1 MLAGPIFSREALTA
15 PRSLRHFLIRSGY
28 VAALFVL
35 MYTAAQATFGWQ
47 DVRSVGDIARFGG
60 LVFQLF
66 SLVQLSLILF
76 FALLFAA
83 GSVAQEKDRQTL
95 ILLLMTD
102 LRDRELVMGKLLAS
116 LLIVGVLLLV
126 SVPVFALIYM
136 LGGVGLDQIAWSLT
150 LCAAAALA
158 AGSWGALVAFWREK
172 TYQTLAFGVLGLL
185 LFLGVVEAVVALS
198 GVESPIAGAAAL
210 FNPYRA
216 MFRILAPLSES
227 TGLDP
232 VRVSALPSVLAML
245 GLAVAFNAI
254 TTWRLRVWNPTR
266 VMEITRKEEDSERL
280 RARSRTV
287 WSNPV
292 IWREIRTRA
301 YGHRVALI
309 KFAYIVL
316 AAFAVAYLLRGEAG
330 TGLILG
336 MVSPIGFAFISL
348 SLVSLMILNAQAV
361 TALTSE
367 RDGKT
372 LELLLVTDITAGE
385 FIFGKLGGIL
395 YNTKEMLLVPI
406 ALAAWFAWSGTVTW
420 EHLLY
425 LAIGYLVLVCFAA
438 MLGLHSGLSY
448 DNSRA
453 AIANSLGT
461 MFFLFIGIFIFIML
475 LVEAASSFFLQFQS
489 FILFILVGSIAL
501 WASLSHRNPSQALA
515 IAAFTLPFITFYAL
529 TEFLLGGSLG
539 VCLAIVAAYGFTTI
553 AMLVPAISEF
563 DLAFGRAT
571 LEHG

>member
-28 VAALFVL
+28 VAALVVL

-47 DVRSVGDIARFGG
+47 DVRSIGDIARFGG

-102 LRDRELVMGKLLAS
+102 LRDRELVLGKLLAS
-116 LLIVGVLLLV
+116 LLVVGVLLLV
-126 SVPVFALIYM
+126 SVPVFTFIYM

-158 AGSWGALVAFWREK
+158 AGSWGSLAAFWREK

-185 LFLGVVEAVVALS
+185 LFLGIVEAVIAFS
-198 GVESPIAGAAAL
+198 GSQSAVAGAAAL

-216 MFRILAPLSES
+216 MFRILTPLSEL

-245 GLAVAFNAI
+245 GLAVAFNAV

-266 VMEITRKEEDSERL
+266 AREIPRKEEGAERL
-280 RARSRTV
+280 RVRSRTV

-301 YGHRVALI
+301 YGHRVALV
-309 KFAYIVL
+309 KLAYLVL
-316 AAFAVAYLLRGEAG
+316 AVFAVFYLLRGDTANA
-330 TGLILG
+330 LLLG
-336 MVSPIGFAFISL
+336 MFSPIGFAFIAL
-348 SLVSLMILNAQAV
+348 SLVSLLILNAQAV

-372 LELLLVTDITAGE
+372 LELLLVTDISAKE

-395 YNTKEMLLVPI
+395 YNTKEMLLVPLG
-406 ALAAWFAWSGTVTW
+406 LAAYFAWTGTIIW
-420 EHLLY
+420 EHFLY
-425 LAIGYLVLVCFAA
+425 LAVGYLVLVCFAA

-489 FILFILVGSIAL
+489 FILFILVGGIAL
-501 WASLSHRNPSQALA
+501 WASLSHKNPSQALA

-539 VCLAIVAAYGFTTI
+539 VCLAIIVAYGFTTI